1 MKEKYELFD
10 KCKVI
15 KKLNNKSPGKSA
27 RTILKIIGDMT
38 MVFSS
43 FNLIATVD
51 GFESKLSALK
61 IAKKKR
67 SK

>member
-15 KKLNNKSPGKSA
+15 KKLNNKSLGKISG
-27 RTILKIIGDMT
+27 TILKIMGYDCVI
-38 MVFSS
+38 SS
-43 FNLIATVD
+43 FNLIATGD
-51 GFESKLSALK
+51 GFEAKLSALK